1 MKPSLRSKFL
11 LLEVGGTL
19 VVRSNDGKPSL
30 VRNYA
35 SSLGAEYRRRF
46 TVNYDRSKNRCTV
59 TRTA

>member
-19 VVRSNDGKPSL
+19 VVRSIDARPSM

-46 TVNYDRSKNRCTV
+46 TVNFDRIKNRCTV
-59 TRTA
+59 TRIA